1 MASLGCVQEG
11 QYLPVLMGPILM
23 VGGVQVC
30 GPDMAPS
37 APQPGEMVWE
47 FPPPPD
53 YGGERAKQICAERGW
68 NVERLDATQEVR
80 LRRIIDNEQP
90 APKRV
95 PRRAPPASE
104 RYAAT
109 AMAEAMSAAH
119 AGGEY
124 PDLPAGVGYSRFDHP
139 GWS

>member
-1 MASLGCVQEG
+1 MAEVFLSLCVKRAHKKYRKFWHRYSFEEKWAIIRG
-11 QYLPVLMGPILM
+11 
-23 VGGVQVC
+23 
-30 GPDMAPS
+30 
-37 APQPGEMVWE
+37 PGEMMGE
-47 FPPPPD
+47 FPPPD
-53 YGGERAKQICAERGW
+53 YGGERAKQMCAERGW
-68 NVERLDATQEVR
+68 NIQRLDANQEAR
-80 LRRIIDNEQP
+80 LRWIIDNEQP
-90 APKRV
+90 TPKRV
-95 PRRAPPASE
+95 PRRAPSASE